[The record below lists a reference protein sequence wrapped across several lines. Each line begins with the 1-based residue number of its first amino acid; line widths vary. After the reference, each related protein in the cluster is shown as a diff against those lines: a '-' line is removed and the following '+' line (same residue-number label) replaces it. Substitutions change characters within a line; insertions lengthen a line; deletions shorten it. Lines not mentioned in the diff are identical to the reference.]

1 MRIPTIAKNSSLYT
15 IAQFLQKGIGF
26 LLIPL
31 YTRFLTPEDYGIM
44 NLLTSIMGFLSFF
57 IMLSL
62 HAAAQRFHYD
72 ASDSK
77 ARSQLWGTLLI
88 MVLTNS
94 LILGGATILF
104 HKYIIDPFTEGI
116 NFWEL
121 TIWSLISVMLSPLYT
136 YYQQWLQVTEKGI
149 SYTINLILNYI
160 FTLFF
165 NIIFVVFWNLGVF
178 GMLLS
183 TVIVSF
189 IFFTYSFIKFI
200 PHVSL
205 SFNNEVAKKSIRYS
219 LPLVP
224 NSVIGYASVM
234 GDRILLN
241 KLSNNTS
248 IGLYSIASN
257 FGNILNTVTTSIN
270 QAFSPWF
277 FKELANGKIDKKKLN
292 DFITI
297 SIVVCSYLSFLI
309 TIFSPEIIYIMT
321 PTPFHQSWQPIIFI
335 CFGFV
340 FNGLYYFFSKPLFYY
355 KPSKVMYVSILQ
367 LTINMGLNIL
377 LIPKIGYIGAGY
389 AFLASEIV
397 AATFSLIL
405 SKKISTKIH
414 YNWKQF
420 YLIVVILFMFS
431 YFVFPLEYLSLP
443 LKILIKIF
451 VILLISIIIYL
462 KTKNLIYSYI
472 KNK

>member
-1 MRIPTIAKNSSLYT
+1 
-15 IAQFLQKGIGF
+15 
-26 LLIPL
+26 
-31 YTRFLTPEDYGIM
+31 
-44 NLLTSIMGFLSFF
+44 
-57 IMLSL
+57 
-62 HAAAQRFHYD
+62 
-72 ASDSK
+72 
-77 ARSQLWGTLLI
+77 
-88 MVLTNS
+88 
-94 LILGGATILF
+94 
-104 HKYIIDPFTEGI
+104 
-116 NFWEL
+116 
-121 TIWSLISVMLSPLYT
+121 
-136 YYQQWLQVTEKGI
+136 
-149 SYTINLILNYI
+149 
-160 FTLFF
+160 
-165 NIIFVVFWNLGVF
+165 
-178 GMLLS
+178 
-183 TVIVSF
+183 
-189 IFFTYSFIKFI
+189 
-200 PHVSL
+200 
-205 SFNNEVAKKSIRYS
+205 
-219 LPLVP
+219 
-224 NSVIGYASVM
+224 
-234 GDRILLN
+234 
-241 KLSNNTS
+241 
-248 IGLYSIASN
+248 
-257 FGNILNTVTTSIN
+257 
-270 QAFSPWF
+270 
-277 FKELANGKIDKKKLN
+277 
-292 DFITI
+292 
-297 SIVVCSYLSFLI
+297 
-309 TIFSPEIIYIMT
+309 MT